1 MTENEKLTTKNVM
14 KRIKEKE
21 LSSFGDR
28 DLIVSDD
35 NREAAERDAR
45 RLEIRKKY
53 QRMIIKGT
61 LPQKKGEERFIAN
74 PVAQAR
80 LNVMVALIKAGYR
93 YDTIFCIFFN
103 EHLGCSYLVRGK
115 TEDEFKKDLLEAK
128 ELVRRET
135 FEGSWQKRAIGQ
147 IKSQDLKREDEV
159 KDISNFI
166 LEDLITRDNP
176 VGKGFYNEDRKIPY
190 FFDNEEKQLIDV
202 ESDEFYFYVRDRF
215 DIPKKDYEPEVKDT
229 IRTYINRHEARIEA
243 HTLAYFDKNTDK
255 LYISDHDNGIYL
267 LDGKKIRHVD
277 NGTDGVYFEFN
288 SDFTPFSV
296 DVENL
301 KTVNYFEREIPE
313 GKAILKNGTKIRLPR
328 RKGLGLNYSK
338 FNKENSL
345 LYRYLVDVTSFAET
359 EKNLT
364 VTDQRFLLLTYFY
377 SLFFESIMVEKPI
390 ICFVGLK
397 DSGKSTI
404 GALMGKILF
413 GDKFQCRYFPED
425 VRDFKTIIAENY
437 FMVFDNVDQYVNPEL
452 MNALCVAATG
462 GTIERRKLYTD
473 RDIIKLRPH
482 IFLGITTR
490 EAKFKRDDLI
500 SRLILFNTEKITE
513 RIQKEKFYRDIEEN
527 RDKIMAEVLVNLNS
541 IIELLKKQKG
551 YSPKCTFRVAD
562 WETFGRKICVG
573 LPWGLYFKLIMDVM
587 NVEKDKFALEDDPL
601 YALLEDIVI
610 ANGEAIEDKSAS
622 ELYIGL
628 EKHAETLKMKD
639 FTKRYKSPRSMA
651 MRIKNVQDELERVFV
666 VEIRGVRA
674 NITLYSFSPRAVES
688 IEPKKEDV
696 KEKVEEI
703 REKNTPSSQKEP
715 RPEGKKKKLTPEEM
729 AAAVERIRAKHRIPG
744 EEK

>member
-1 MTENEKLTTKNVM
+1 MTENEKLTGKNVM

-21 LSSFGDR
+21 LSSFGNR

-35 NREAAERDAR
+35 NREAAERDVR

-53 QRMIIKGT
+53 QRMIIEGT
-61 LPQKKGEERFIAN
+61 LPQKKNEVRFIAN

-93 YDTIFCIFFN
+93 YDTIFCIFFD
-103 EHLGCSYLVRGK
+103 EYLGCSYLLRGK

-176 VGKGFYNEDRKIPY
+176 AGKGFYNEDRKIPY
-190 FFDNEEKQLIDV
+190 FFDAEEKVLMDV
-202 ESDEFYFYVRDRF
+202 ESNEFYFYVRDRF

-229 IRTYINRHEARIEA
+229 IRTHIQIHEQRIEA
-243 HTLAYFDKNTDK
+243 HTFAYFDKRSDK
-255 LYISDHDNGIYL
+255 LYISDHDNGIYV
-267 LDGKKIRHVD
+267 LDGKRIRHVD
-277 NGTDGVYFEFN
+277 NGVDGVYFEFN
-288 SDFTPFSV
+288 SDFTPFNV

-301 KTVNYFEREIPE
+301 KAVNYFEREISE
-313 GKAILKNGTKIRLPR
+313 SKAILKNGMKIRLPR

-345 LYRYLVDVTSFAET
+345 LCRYLVDVTSFAET

-364 VTDQRFLLLTYFY
+364 VTDQRFLLLVYFY
-377 SLFFESIMVEKPI
+377 SLFFESIMTEKPI

-413 GDKFQCRYFPED
+413 GDKFQCRHFPED
-425 VRDFKTIIAENY
+425 VKDFKTIIAENY
-437 FMVFDNVDQYVNPEL
+437 FMVFDNVDQYVKPEL

-490 EAKFKRDDLI
+490 ETKFKRDDLI

-551 YSPKCTFRVAD
+551 YSPGCTFRVAD

-573 LPWGLYFKLIMDVM
+573 LP
-587 NVEKDKFALEDDPL
+587 
-601 YALLEDIVI
+601 
-610 ANGEAIEDKSAS
+610 
-622 ELYIGL
+622 
-628 EKHAETLKMKD
+628 
-639 FTKRYKSPRSMA
+639 
-651 MRIKNVQDELERVFV
+651 
-666 VEIRGVRA
+666 
-674 NITLYSFSPRAVES
+674 
-688 IEPKKEDV
+688 
-696 KEKVEEI
+696 
-703 REKNTPSSQKEP
+703 
-715 RPEGKKKKLTPEEM
+715 
-729 AAAVERIRAKHRIPG
+729 
-744 EEK
+744 

>member
-1 MTENEKLTTKNVM
+1 MTENEKLTRKNVM

-35 NREAAERDAR
+35 NREAAERDVR

-103 EHLGCSYLVRGK
+103 EYLGCSYLIRGK

-128 ELVRRET
+128 ELIRRET

-190 FFDNEEKQLIDV
+190 FFDNEEKQLMDV

-243 HTLAYFDKNTDK
+243 HTFAYFDKRSDK
-255 LYISDHDNGIYL
+255 LYISDHDNGIYV
-267 LDGKKIRHVD
+267 LDGKRIRHID
-277 NGTDGVYFEFN
+277 NGTDGVFFEFN
-288 SDFTPFSV
+288 SDFTPFDI

-301 KTVNYFEREIPE
+301 EGVNYFEREV
-313 GKAILKNGTKIRLPR
+313 KTKIALGDKIKLNLGK
-328 RKGLGLNYSK
+328 RKNLG
-338 FNKENSL
+338 FNWFEFAKEDSL
-345 LYRYLVDVTSFAET
+345 LRRYVVDIASFAET
-359 EKNLT
+359 EKN
-364 VTDQRFLLLTYFY
+364 VTATEQKILLVTYFY
-377 SLFFESIMVEKPI
+377 SLFFESLMTEKPI
-390 ICFVGLK
+390 VCFVGLK

-404 GALMGKILF
+404 GSLIGRILF
-413 GDKFQCRYFPED
+413 GEKFQCRHCPD
-425 VRDFKTIIAENY
+425 NTRDLNTIIGENY
-437 FMVFDNVDQYVNPEL
+437 YMLFDNVDHFVKSEIID
-452 MNALCVAATG
+452 ALCIAATG
-462 GTIERRKLYTD
+462 GTVERRKLYTD
-473 RDIIKLRPH
+473 REIVKIRPH
-482 IFLGITTR
+482 IYLGITTR

-500 SRLILFNTEKITE
+500 SRLILFNTQKITK
-513 RIQKEKFYRDIEEN
+513 RIQKEKFYRDVEEN
-527 RDKIMAEVLVNLNS
+527 RNKIMEEVLVNLNP
-541 IIELLKKQKG
+541 IITLLKRQKH
-551 YSPKCTFRVAD
+551 YSPSCTFRVAD
-562 WETFGRKICVG
+562 WETFGRKIHTSF
-573 LPWGLYFKLIMDVM
+573 PWSLYFKLIMDVM
-587 NVEKDKFALEDDPL
+587 NEAKDKFALEDDPL

-622 ELYIGL
+622 ELYIKL
-628 EKHAETLKMKD
+628 EKHAEELKMKD
-639 FTKRYKSPRSMA
+639 FSRRYKSSISLGK
-651 MRIKNVQDELERVFV
+651 RIKNVQDELRRVFY
-666 VEIRGVRA
+666 VEIRKGSSNVK
-674 NITLYSFSPRAVES
+674 LYSFDMLE
-688 IEPKKEDV
+688 EMKKEIEERKK
-696 KEKVEEI
+696 KEEEE
-703 REKNTPSSQKEP
+703 RKRKEEEEK
-715 RPEGKKKKLTPEEM
+715 GKKKEKKAGEV
-729 AAAVERIRAKHRIPG
+729 AATVERLRAKHRKSGSEG
-744 EEK
+744 EK